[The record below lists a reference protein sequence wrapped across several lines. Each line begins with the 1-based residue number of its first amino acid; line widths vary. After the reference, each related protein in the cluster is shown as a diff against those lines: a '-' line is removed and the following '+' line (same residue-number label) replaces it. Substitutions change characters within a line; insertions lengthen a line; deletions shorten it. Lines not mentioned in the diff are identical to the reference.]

1 MKKVLAVTIG
11 VLAMLSLAS
20 TAQAGGGEAS
30 GTFTFDLGTAA
41 GSTSLFGQLRNDGS
55 VNGQIS
61 FSAAV
66 DSSGEACAQVIV
78 GYTDGEQPIYANVC
92 EPTGNDPDNGVTMF
106 RENVPLNFLIDC
118 MVISGTRAAMSG
130 TIVDESSAFN
140 GLHTIL
146 AVEST
151 SNNDGFTWGV
161 YPTKHVNTNAKD
173 YDLCPYDPSLTMT
186 TDGCGDGCVI
196 GDQPASCF
204 ATQDQT
210 GAYVAPNNPDTG
222 ATLTYA
228 ASDYELCPYPPDE
241 LLGTVVP
248 ADPHNYPC
256 FNGNTNPD
264 PNGRPAGIPVDALPA
279 NTITKCSSFP
289 LFSYPMTPI
298 PHGGGNKVTV
308 KNNS

>member
-1 MKKVLAVTIG
+1 MKSVLALTIG
-11 VLAMLSLAS
+11 VLAMLALAS

-30 GTFTFDLGTAA
+30 GTFTFALGTAA
-41 GSTSLFGQLRNDGS
+41 GTTSFFGQARNDGS
-55 VNGQIS
+55 VNGQVS

-66 DSSGEACAQVIV
+66 DSSHEACAQVIV
-78 GYTDGEQPIYANVC
+78 GYTDGEQPIYAEVC
-92 EPTGNDPDNGVTMF
+92 EPIGNDPGSGVTMI

-173 YDLCPYDPSLTMT
+173 YDRCPYDPALTMT
-186 TDGCGDGCVI
+186 NEGCGEFDCPPPPSCVA
-196 GDQPASCF
+196 Q
-204 ATQDQT
+204 QDQT

-241 LLGTVVP
+241 LLGTTVP
-248 ADPHNYPC
+248 PDPHNYPC
-256 FNGNTNPD
+256 FNGGSPD
-264 PNGRPAGIPVDALPA
+264 PHGRQAGIPVDALPI
-279 NTITKCSSFP
+279 NTITKCDSFP
-289 LFSYPMTPI
+289 LFSYPMTPV
-298 PHGGGNKVTV
+298 PHGGGNKVSV